1 MANVNG
7 VEINL
12 MPTKGMRTEAERYR
26 AWKKE
31 GEGGGTDD
39 ARTRATQILSG
50 NELSPDTVIT
60 MNAWFARHIGQIGQR
75 FPSGRGR
82 LSLKW
87 EGGLGRLGR

>member
-39 ARTRATQILSG
+39 ARTRATQI
-50 NELSPDTVIT
+50 
-60 MNAWFARHIGQIGQR
+60 
-75 FPSGRGR
+75 
-82 LSLKW
+82 
-87 EGGLGRLGR
+87 